1 MLNIS
6 KYGQDVLFD
15 QSQNKKLE
23 TGEYLTD
30 TNNENYKYIKDKFF
44 LYEDDT
50 KVQLLNIGSG
60 LFTTIAD
67 VFAFYVWNP
76 SIDLDVPMDDFVR
89 DMVSVWFC
97 TIWLERV
104 DWKLKMVYQPA
115 KNYWNENWID
125 KISRLYIDDNEI
137 YYILVQSYYAWYIEN
152 KLYKLRWTD
161 INSWDEVPLDT
172 IPQTTGLLDIV
183 QTWLDVPALIV
194 VWDNPISIL
203 AKVKPLVYA
212 IDRQIVMN
220 HTQYL
225 QNVESFVIFKGI
237 KRPQK
242 LLDEYNKWHRINF
255 SQIGRIINWDENS
268 TVEFVNNVNSL
279 IDTAIK
285 DMDNY
290 TRRIC
295 AMTTIPVEFMWLE
308 SNEWAIWLWSRTL
321 RHWAFMKKVK
331 YYRDLL
337 DEAITKFLKLAK
349 IDEPYTRWDI
359 FVKTDKELADEL
371 KVAREIKIIS
381 QFNAIKKYNNYT
393 EEEAIEEQQ
402 LIEEEDAN
410 ATPAIPVDEWKQT
423 DTSKKD
429 NFNNQQ
435 PWWQTQA

>member
-6 KYGQDVLFD
+6 KYWQDVLFD
-15 QSQNKKLE
+15 QAQNKKLE

-30 TNNENYKYIKDKFF
+30 TNNDNYKYIKDKFF
-44 LYEDDT
+44 LYEDDA

-76 SIDLDVPMDDFVR
+76 SIELDVTMDLFVR

-97 TIWLERV
+97 TMWMERE
-104 DWKLKMVYQPA
+104 WGKLKLVYQPA
-115 KNYWNENWID
+115 KNYWNENGID
-125 KISRLYIDDNEI
+125 KISRLYIDDNEQ
-137 YYILVQSYYAWYIEN
+137 YYVLVQSYYVWYIEN
-152 KLYKLRWTD
+152 KLYKMPYASLTGG
-161 INSWDEVPLDT
+161 SEVPLDT
-172 IPQTTGLLDIV
+172 IPQTAGLLDIV
-183 QTWLDVPALIV
+183 QTGLKVPALIV
-194 VWDNPISIL
+194 VWDNPISTL

-308 SNEWAIWLWSRTL
+308 SNEWAIGQWSRTL

-337 DEAITKFLKLAK
+337 DEAIQEYLELAN
-349 IDEPYTRWDI
+349 IDETYTRWDI

-381 QFNAIKKYNNYT
+381 QYNAIKKYNNYT
-393 EEEAIEEQQ
+393 EEEAIEEQL
-402 LIEEEDAN
+402 LIEEEDAK
-410 ATPAIPVDEWKQT
+410 ATPAIPKDEWT
-423 DTSKKD
+423 T
-429 NFNNQQ
+429 
-435 PWWQTQA
+435 P